1 MKAFISSITT
11 GPTRMLLLLAWAVL
25 LAFCAWEYGCTT
37 IIVQSSPGCAVET
50 PKTIEPVTDANVSLI
65 PK

>member
-1 MKAFISSITT
+1 MKPLITRITT
-11 GPTRMLLLLAWAVL
+11 GPTRVFLLLAWAAV
-25 LAFCAWEYGCTT
+25 LAFCVCEHGCTT

-50 PKTIEPVTDANVSLI
+50 PKTIDPATDANVSLI